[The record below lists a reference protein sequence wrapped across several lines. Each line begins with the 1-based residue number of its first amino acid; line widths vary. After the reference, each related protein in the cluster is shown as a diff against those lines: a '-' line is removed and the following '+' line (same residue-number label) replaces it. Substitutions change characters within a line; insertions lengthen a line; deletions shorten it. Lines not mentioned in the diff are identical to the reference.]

1 MQRQKLKYKALLGM
15 EGFKVLVH
23 DLEYDAYDQVCK
35 VYFERQTTIDK
46 KTYKYKTRIKKIYL
60 ANEEFRFDFNWRG
73 EPANGDFEVYSLKKS
88 RSDMFYENDDN

>member
-23 DLEYDAYDQVCK
+23 DLEYDAYVQICEVC
-35 VYFERQTTIDK
+35 FGRQTTVDK
-46 KTYKYKTRIKKIYL
+46 KTYKQKTKIKKIYL

-88 RSDMFYENDDN
+88 RSDIFYGNEDN